1 MAIAPSLAPLITLKL
16 RDISQ
21 AYTQSTTELN
31 RRILANLPDG
41 LTHLYPPNTIMVVVK
56 PLYGIAEAGTHWWAT
71 YSNHHK
77 TKLSIETSTFDPCLL
92 ISTSDSEGF
101 GIVGMQTDDTIIL
114 ADDKFHGKEE
124 ATITFKSKKK
134 DTLSDIKPL
143 VFNGCV
149 ITIINDVIRCTQK
162 GQGRRITIIK

>member
-1 MAIAPSLAPLITLKL
+1 LVIAPSLAPLITLKL

-21 AYTQSTTELN
+21 AYIQSTTELN

-56 PLYGIAEAGTHWWAT
+56 SLYSIAEAGTHWWAT

-77 TKLSIETSTFDPCLL
+77 IKLSMETSTYDPCLL

-101 GIVGMQTDDTIIL
+101 GIVGI
-114 ADDKFHGKEE
+114 
-124 ATITFKSKKK
+124 
-134 DTLSDIKPL
+134 
-143 VFNGCV
+143 
-149 ITIINDVIRCTQK
+149 
-162 GQGRRITIIK
+162 